1 MCEKGVFIIAEQD
14 SLITQLFDNEEELT
28 DKQKKII
35 IAAIDSFSEKG
46 YAATST
52 SEIAKKAG
60 VAEGTIFR
68 HYKTKKD
75 LLLGIVAPTMAKL
88 LAPFVIKDLYKVLD
102 TKYERFEDFLRAMM
116 ENRIIFLKKNLPIL
130 KILIQEIPFH
140 PELKEQIFE
149 HIAMKIFDRYIKL
162 TEYYQEKGQIIE
174 IQPQQVIR
182 LTVTTIL
189 GYLFGRYILF
199 PDAHWND
206 EEEIEITI
214 QFLLHG
220 LSPK

>member
-1 MCEKGVFIIAEQD
+1 MAEQD

-35 IAAIDSFSEKG
+35 IAAIESFSEKG

-102 TKYERFEDFLRAMM
+102 TKYERFEDFLRAMI
-116 ENRIIFLKKNLPIL
+116 ENRVIFLKKNLPLI

-140 PELKEQIFE
+140 PELKEQFFE
-149 HIAMKIFDRYIKL
+149 HIAKKVFDRYIKV
-162 TEYYQEKGQIIE
+162 TEYYQDKGQIIE
-174 IQPQQVIR
+174 ILPKQVIR
-182 LTVTTIL
+182 LTVTTII
-189 GYLFGRYILF
+189 GYLFSRYILF
-199 PDAHWND
+199 PDSQWND
-206 EEEIEITI
+206 EEEIELTI
-214 QFLLHG
+214 QFLMRG
-220 LSPK
+220 LAPN

>member
-1 MCEKGVFIIAEQD
+1 MLIIAIQD

-28 DKQKKII
+28 EKQKKII
-35 IAAIDSFSEKG
+35 MAAIESFSEKG

-75 LLLGIVAPTMAKL
+75 LLIGIVAPTMAKL

-116 ENRIIFLKKNLPIL
+116 ENRVIFLKKNLPLL

-140 PELKEQIFE
+140 PELKDQFFE
-149 HIAMKIFDRYIKL
+149 HILSKVFDRYKKV
-162 TEYYQEKGQIIE
+162 TEYYQEKGQIID

-199 PDAHWND
+199 PDADWND
-206 EEEIEITI
+206 EEEIELTI
-214 QFLLHG
+214 QFLLRG
-220 LSPK
+220 LATN

>member
-1 MCEKGVFIIAEQD
+1 MFEQD
-14 SLITQLFDNEEELT
+14 SLITQLFDDEKELT

-35 IAAIDSFSEKG
+35 LAAIDSFSEKG

-102 TKYERFEDFLRAMM
+102 TKYENFEDFLRAMI
-116 ENRIIFLKKNLPIL
+116 ENRVAFAKKNMPLL

-140 PELKEQIFE
+140 PELKEQFFE
-149 HIAMKIFDRYIKL
+149 HIAKKVFERYVKV
-162 TEYYQEKGQIIE
+162 TEHYQEKGQIID
-174 IQPQQVIR
+174 IPPQQVIR
-182 LTVTTIL
+182 LTVTTIM
-189 GYLFGRYILF
+189 GYLIGRYILF
-199 PDAHWND
+199 PDATWND
-206 EEEIEITI
+206 EEEIELTI
-214 QFLLHG
+214 KFLMRG
-220 LSPK
+220 LAPN

>member
-1 MCEKGVFIIAEQD
+1 MTEQD
-14 SLITQLFDNEEELT
+14 SLITQLFDNEDELT

-102 TKYERFEDFLRAMM
+102 TKYENFEDFLRAMI
-116 ENRIIFLKKNLPIL
+116 ENRVVFAKKNLPLL

-140 PELKEQIFE
+140 PELKDQFFE
-149 HIAMKIFDRYIKL
+149 HIIKKVFDRYVKV
-162 TEYYQEKGQIIE
+162 TEHYQEKGQIID
-174 IQPQQVIR
+174 IPPQQVIR
-182 LTVTTIL
+182 LTLTTIM
-189 GYLFGRYILF
+189 GYLIGRYILF
-199 PDAHWND
+199 PNADWND
-206 EEEIEITI
+206 EDEIEATI
-214 QFLLHG
+214 QFLMRG
-220 LSPK
+220 LGITD

>member
-1 MCEKGVFIIAEQD
+1 M
-14 SLITQLFDNEEELT
+14 ITQLFDDEKELT

-35 IAAIDSFSEKG
+35 LAAIDSFSEKG

-102 TKYERFEDFLRAMM
+102 TKYENFEDFLRAMI
-116 ENRIIFLKKNLPIL
+116 ENRVAFAKKNMPLL

-140 PELKEQIFE
+140 PELKEQFFE
-149 HIAMKIFDRYIKL
+149 HIAKKVFERYVKV
-162 TEYYQEKGQIIE
+162 TEHYQEKGQIID
-174 IQPQQVIR
+174 IPPQQVIR
-182 LTVTTIL
+182 LTVTTIM
-189 GYLFGRYILF
+189 GYLIGRYILF
-199 PDAHWND
+199 PDATWND
-206 EEEIEITI
+206 EEEIELTI
-214 QFLLHG
+214 KFLMRG
-220 LSPK
+220 LAPN